1 MAKNSI
7 LEDYLNNSGSQG
19 GDSYEDTLA
28 REQAEALANKNYKDY
43 LKNINAIT

>member
-28 REQAEALANKNYKDY
+28 IHTKIR
-43 LKNINAIT
+43 